1 MKGNGEV
8 INVIQKEIQIGSE
21 LKRKIEFICE
31 FCNTHPR
38 IINGSIRTIEHTNL
52 SYIEPYRIII
62 KDITFLAFNYLKT
75 IYVGNL
81 SNKLEINELE
91 SFIKK
96 LN

>member
-38 IINGSIRTIEHTNL
+38 IINGSIRTIEHTNIN
-52 SYIEPYRIII
+52 YIEPHKIII
-62 KDITFLAFNYLKT
+62 KGTTFLAFDNDQN
-75 IYVGNL
+75 IYINNL
-81 SNKLEINELE
+81 SKSISINKLEEYL
-91 SFIKK
+91 KQK
-96 LN
+96 

>member
-38 IINGSIRTIEHTNL
+38 IINGSIRTIEHTN
-52 SYIEPYRIII
+52 Y
-62 KDITFLAFNYLKT
+62 
-75 IYVGNL
+75 NL
-81 SNKLEINELE
+81 
-91 SFIKK
+91 
-96 LN
+96 